1 MLAAGPAAV
10 AATVGSGD
18 VALAGVG
25 CLPLRRGRTNLTY
38 CGCRPTTNHGL
49 AIRSSL
55 RAAGGSCGCGAVL
68 SAEIVHKPAEAE
80 HLHRE
85 RAEHH
90 EEERKSEP
98 PALAAQVVVHG
109 EPDVRTYIREVHGY
123 GGQDP
128 EAVPQRVAPLLP
140 AEAQA
145 QRRRARPATA
155 GTTNAAA
162 RAARDPRAAA
172 RTTTPRA
179 AAAAART
186 TAAVWAAAAS
196 SRLLV
201 LGSRPRRQAR
211 SQSLHRARVV
221 RILQRCERHIAA
233 LLHFQPPV

>member
-1 MLAAGPAAV
+1 MFAAGPAAV

-25 CLPLRRGRTNLTY
+25 CLPLRRGRTNLSFR
-38 CGCRPTTNHGL
+38 GCRSASNQGL
-49 AIRSSL
+49 AIGSGL
-55 RAAGGSCGCGAVL
+55 RAAGGGGGGGGAVL
-68 SAEIVHKPAEAE
+68 GAEIVHKPAEAE

-85 RAEHH
+85 RAKHH
-90 EEERKSEP
+90 EEERESEP

-109 EPDVRTYIREVHGY
+109 KPDVRAHVREVHGH

-140 AEAQA
+140 AQAQA
-145 QRRRARPATA
+145 QRRRACPAA
-155 GTTNAAA
+155 GASHAAAGAARAPGAAA
-162 RAARDPRAAA
+162 RAAAA
-172 RTTTPRA
+172 RAT
-179 AAAAART
+179 AAAART
-186 TAAVWAAAAS
+186 AAAVRAAAAP

-221 RILQRCERHIAA
+221 RVLQRGERHVAA